1 MTSLLALPRRSL
13 ATAIPFLALLA
24 VVALGGCS
32 VTGGVTGSIGHAG
45 ARVGA
50 NVDFTIL
57 DAAIGYRTQPRYE
70 VETVYVVP
78 NHKASP

>member
-1 MTSLLALPRRSL
+1 MTSLHALRRRLL

-32 VTGGVTGSIGHAG
+32 VGVTGSIGHAG
-45 ARVGA
+45 ASVGA

-57 DAAIGYRTQPRYE
+57 DAANRYRTQQRYQ

-78 NHKASP
+78 NHNASP